1 MKELIH
7 DGVILPRLLAE
18 HVAKQIHAV
27 VSLLLIETAIMEGF
41 RYACSFLL
49 VLLTMNVLQVV
60 IDFEVE
66 GKLIYARQKV
76 VFGLSGLR
84 VALTD
89 PNLGV
94 VVVRE
99 AVILVR
105 GEHFVMLLIYILSDL
120 HSACYR
126 LHMLLYR

>member
-99 AVILVR
+99 AVIL
-105 GEHFVMLLIYILSDL
+105 I
-120 HSACYR
+120 
-126 LHMLLYR
+126 